1 MSFRTKSYVLPAA
14 LVLAGS
20 LVWLGSAAATNVT
33 PLDGERFAQAT
44 PATPPAPPATT
55 PPQAGGAP
63 GMQAGPMGPHPAFNP
78 KEMCVEH
85 VARRIGNRAY
95 LKARLDLTA
104 QQLPLWNSFEKA
116 ADEASAKDKARCAAL
131 PTEMKTAPTYPERM
145 NMREE
150 MMKAR
155 IASLE
160 ATKPSL
166 QALYAS
172 LTPEQ
177 KAIFDKP
184 MRGMRGMGG
193 HHRHHGRG

>member
-1 MSFRTKSYVLPAA
+1 
-14 LVLAGS
+14 
-20 LVWLGSAAATNVT
+20 
-33 PLDGERFAQAT
+33 
-44 PATPPAPPATT
+44 
-55 PPQAGGAP
+55 
-63 GMQAGPMGPHPAFNP
+63 MGPRPAFNP
-78 KEMCVEH
+78 KEMCVER

-104 QQLPLWNSFEKA
+104 QQMPLWTNFEKA
-116 ADEASAKDKARCAAL
+116 ADDAAAKDKARCATL
-131 PTEMKTAPTYPERM
+131 PTEVKTPPTFPERM

-155 IASLE
+155 VAALE

-177 KAIFDKP
+177 KAVFDKP
-184 MRGMRGMGG
+184 KRMGG
-193 HHRHHGRG
+193 GMHHHRRHG

>member
-1 MSFRTKSYVLPAA
+1 MTSRTKSLVLPAA

-33 PLDGERFAQAT
+33 PLDSQRFAQAT
-44 PATPPAPPATT
+44 PATPPTTT
-55 PPQAGGAP
+55 PPPAGGPP
-63 GMQAGPMGPHPAFNP
+63 GMAQRPAFNP

-104 QQLPLWNSFEKA
+104 QQLPLWNNFEKA
-116 ADEASAKDKARCAAL
+116 ADEASAKDKARCATL
-131 PTEMKTAPTYPERM
+131 PTEVKTAPTYPERM
-145 NMREE
+145 TLREE

-155 IASLE
+155 LASLE

-166 QALYAS
+166 TALYAA

-184 MRGMRGMGG
+184 GRGMRMGMGG
-193 HHRHHGRG
+193 GKHRHHHHGRG